1 MNNDITK
8 ICERLLDSEE
18 HATEAAIPQV
28 AEDAVE
34 IIQGLADDALRCASA
49 SSARSFKEHT
59 VARRSMVMGLPPTAR
74 CSPAGAMS
82 DPSRLKLPGVTSGMP
97 ISIWRPCWTKST
109 CKER

>member
-34 IIQGLADDALRCASA
+34 IIQGLAADALRFRKLCAILQGAYNGA
-49 SSARSFKEHT
+49 SFEADGLTAHCSMLSGWRNERSVKAEIT
-59 VARRSMVMGLPPTAR
+59 
-74 CSPAGAMS
+74 
-82 DPSRLKLPGVTSGMP
+82 
-97 ISIWRPCWTKST
+97 WRD
-109 CKER
+109 ERDADLNLASVLDKIDL